1 MEVERVSSV
10 FFLFNSIS
18 YLINSCRNEHA
29 LFLIFKF
36 NLFRLNLTGAI
47 PIVEI
52 WMNLLTSFPKW
63 NVEKN
68 ILYLLDI
75 LARTAWMDP
84 VSSQSCRRILSVV
97 LQESDKVHRPSKG
110 LVSRVGNWVSGSS
123 EALGHLD
130 ATELI
135 LPSPT
140 FPYLSWVVMEL
151 EFERHSKMRQF
162 LVVEFY
168 NHEKLKVSNSL

>member
-36 NLFRLNLTGAI
+36 NLFRVNLTGAI

-75 LARTAWMDP
+75 LVRTARMDP
-84 VSSQSCRRILSVV
+84 VSDQSCRPILSVV
-97 LQESDKVHRPSKG
+97 LHLTKSNQSIARLKDLYRL
-110 LVSRVGNWVSGSS
+110 LVIGSG
-123 EALGHLD
+123 
-130 ATELI
+130 
-135 LPSPT
+135 
-140 FPYLSWVVMEL
+140 FV
-151 EFERHSKMRQF
+151 
-162 LVVEFY
+162 
-168 NHEKLKVSNSL
+168 